1 MTRQITFCILMTAL
15 VISGCSEEHG
25 GSPTSFNYEELPAPE
40 NFEITA
46 GTYCLT
52 LSWDYSPENLAL
64 TEKFFVYFV
73 NYTQYGEVL
82 YPIDTLSVSDYIDSE
97 EVTYTELAANMEFCF
112 TVSAA
117 DSNDM
122 EGWRAEIECGTTLA
136 P

>member
-1 MTRQITFCILMTAL
+1 MIRQITFCVLITAL

-25 GSPTSFNYEELPAPE
+25 TSPTSFDYEELPAPE

-46 GTYCLT
+46 GTYSLT
-52 LSWDYSPENLAL
+52 LSWDYSPGNLAL
-64 TEKFFVYFV
+64 TEEFFVYLV
-73 NYTQYGEVL
+73 NYTQYGEML
-82 YPIDTLSVSDYIDSE
+82 YPIDTISVSDYLVSE

-112 TVSAA
+112 RVSAA

-122 EGWRAEIECGTTLA
+122 EGWRTGIECGITLA